1 MLLRKFLAA
10 VALVWL
16 WLAPMAGQAAPLYTV
31 TLLPGVDFA
40 PTGMNNAGQIVG
52 FAGTGEGSVQAV
64 LYSGGVLQGLGTF
77 GGNSSYGNAINDNGA
92 IAGTF
97 IAASGEQHGFLFQDG
112 RFTDIGA
119 GTSGHG
125 INARGDVVGG
135 RQNDE
140 GMNGYLYSDGA
151 LRDLNNV
158 RTGKEGIAMDVN
170 DAGQVA
176 GTSTI
181 EFRTTDPAV
190 HPYLYRKGDTLDL
203 GALGENHITRGVAIN
218 NAGQI
223 AGDSEGADG
232 GHAFLDDGGGMRD
245 LGGFGE
251 GTLTVHDLNERGTL
265 VGTASNEE
273 LGLIPFMNLG
283 NALVDLN
290 TLIAPTLGWQIFSAY
305 ANNDL
310 GQIVG
315 WGCQGETCGLVRLDL
330 ASAVPE
336 PGAVWSLLTG
346 LLLLAAAQRRRLR
359 SGTRAAPRQQP
370 QFTRALAPLPAP
382 DSRPH

>member
-1 MLLRKFLAA
+1 MHLRKCLAA
-10 VALVWL
+10 IFLLALS
-16 WLAPMAGQAAPLYTV
+16 LAPALSRAAPLYTV

-40 PTGMNNAGQIVG
+40 VTGMNNAGQLVG
-52 FAGTGEGSVQAV
+52 FTGAGTGAGNVQAV
-64 LYSGGVLQGLGTF
+64 LYSGGVLEQLGTF
-77 GGNSSYGNAINDNGA
+77 GGSSSYGNAINDAGA

-97 IAASGEQHGFLFQDG
+97 IAASGEQHGFLYQAG
-112 RFTDIGA
+112 RFVDIGA
-119 GTSGHG
+119 GTSGEG

-135 RQNDE
+135 RQNDD

-151 LRDLNNV
+151 LRNLNNL
-158 RTGKEGIAMDVN
+158 RTGKQGVAVDVN

-176 GTSTI
+176 GTSTLD
-181 EFRTTDPAV
+181 FRVPDPAV

-203 GALGENHITRGVAIN
+203 GGLGDNHITRAAAIN

-223 AGDSEGADG
+223 AGTSEAADG
-232 GHAFLDDGGGMRD
+232 GHVFLIDGATMRD

-251 GTLTVHDLNERGTL
+251 GTLTVNDLNEHGSL

-273 LGLIPFMNLG
+273 RGLIPFINLG

-290 TLIAPTLGWQIFSAY
+290 TLIDPALGWQIFSAY

-315 WGCQGETCGLVRLDL
+315 WGCQGESCGLLRLDL
-330 ASAVPE
+330 IGAVPE
-336 PGAVWSLLTG
+336 PGGAWLLIPG
-346 LLLLAAAQRRRLR
+346 LGMLAGLRRRQLR
-359 SGTRAAPRQQP
+359 NKTFASMH
-370 QFTRALAPLPAP
+370 AL
-382 DSRPH
+382 S